1 MFTLAED
8 ELEQAYQAISH
19 HGYSALL
26 PDAYEWTTVVNNWM
40 KIREYLTKI
49 DLDNYMPHKPL
60 QIFAPKSRANIR
72 IVHLLHPEDLLI
84 YTALVMIVKNDIESA
99 RIPKRNQRVYSYR
112 VSKEQSS
119 HLYNARGAHD
129 KYLAQLRNKATKKS
143 TKFVA
148 IGDIADFYPRIY
160 QHRLQNVI
168 EATATAQ
175 RGADVARVLVKKL
188 INKLMG
194 GNSYGIPVG
203 PYASRIL
210 GEAILIDVDAHL
222 LSKGV
227 DFVRWVDDYN
237 IFARSEYLAQS
248 MIFELAEWLFS
259 NHGLTLQSS
268 KTKILPASRYLDEI
282 ANSPEE
288 NLTDRDQVV
297 FLLREAAGDLD
308 YGEVESVVGGD
319 DLEERRI
326 EEILE
331 KIQSYDL
338 RGMLVESMSDQALVD
353 YEMVQYVLSRLP
365 RIPGADN
372 ELKSDILHL
381 VLDNADLLY
390 PASEHIAQYV
400 TSFQDIPKGEKVR
413 IARKLLKP
421 LRSRNN
427 RPPDYYAM
435 WVLYV
440 FSTSADWNCS
450 NEIMGLY
457 QSSTSE
463 LVKRFAALA
472 LAKGGSRAN
481 ALAVKENIS
490 SASSLLR
497 LAIFCSTNRLGKDER
512 KFWKLA
518 NRSIGILEKF
528 V

>member
-1 MFTLAED
+1 MFTLTED
-8 ELEQAYQAISH
+8 ELNRAYEAINH

-26 PDAYEWTTVVNNWM
+26 PDAYEWSTVVEHWSE
-40 KIREYLTKI
+40 IREYLAKI
-49 DLDNYMPHKPL
+49 DLDIYTPHKPL

-72 IVHLLHPEDLLI
+72 VVHLLHPEDLLI
-84 YTALVMIVKNDIESA
+84 YSALVMIVKNDIETS
-99 RIPKRNQRVYSYR
+99 RIPKRNRRVFSYR
-112 VSKEQSS
+112 VSKEQSGR
-119 HLYNARGAHD
+119 LYDARGAHD
-129 KYLAQLRNKATKKS
+129 DYLAQLKNKAEKKS

-148 IGDIADFYPRIY
+148 IADIADFYPRIY

-168 EATATAQ
+168 EATANAQ
-175 RGADVARVLVKKL
+175 RGVDVARVLVKKL

-222 LSKGV
+222 QSKGV

-237 IFARSEYLAQS
+237 IFSRSEYLAQS
-248 MIFELAEWLFS
+248 TIFELAEWLFS

-268 KTKILPASRYLDEI
+268 KTKILPVSRYLDEI
-282 ANSPEE
+282 VSSPEE

-297 FLLREAAGDLD
+297 FLLREAAGNLE
-308 YGEVESVVGGD
+308 YGEAQAIGD
-319 DLEERRI
+319 EDLEGKRI
-326 EEILE
+326 EALLE
-331 KIQSYDL
+331 QIQGYDL

-353 YEMVQYVLSRLP
+353 YEMVQYVLNRLP
-365 RIPGADN
+365 RIPGADD

-390 PASEHIAQYV
+390 PASEHIARYV
-400 TSFQDIPKGEKVR
+400 ISFQNIPKAEKLRV
-413 IARKLLKP
+413 ARKLLKP
-421 LRSRNN
+421 LRSRRNH
-427 RPPDYYAM
+427 PPDYYAM
-435 WVLYV
+435 WVLHV
-440 FSTSADWNCS
+440 FSTSSDWNCS
-450 NEIMGLY
+450 NEITGLY

-472 LAKGGSRAN
+472 LAMGGSRAS
-481 ALAVKENIS
+481 ALAVKENIA

-497 LAIFCSTNRLGKDER
+497 LAILCASNRLGKDER

-518 NRSIGILEKF
+518 NQSVGILEKF